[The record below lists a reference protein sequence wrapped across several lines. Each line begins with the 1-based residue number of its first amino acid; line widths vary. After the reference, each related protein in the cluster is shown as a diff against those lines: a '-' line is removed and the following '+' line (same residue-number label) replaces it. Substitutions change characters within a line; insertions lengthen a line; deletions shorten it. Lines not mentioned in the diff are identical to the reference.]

1 MHHVPAAC
9 RSERLLAAVVVESD
23 CACRGVK
30 PRICGGRLSNAR
42 RKPELSGILH
52 TGDAVYRSGALPY
65 PGRGDAD
72 IMIKIENLTKS
83 YRTPQGRHYV
93 FKNLNLE
100 LPSGKS
106 VALIGRNGAGKSTL
120 LRMIGG
126 IDRPDSGRIVTDK
139 TISWP
144 VGLSGG
150 FQGSLTG
157 RENVKF
163 VARLYAK
170 KEELKEKIEFVE
182 DFAEL
187 GKYFD
192 MPIKTYSS
200 GMKSRLG
207 FGLSMAFKFDY
218 YLVDEVTAVG
228 DARFKQKCAKLFNS
242 KRDSSSFLMVSH
254 NLTSLLEFCD
264 VAIYLDKDRK
274 ITLYNDVN
282 ECVKKYKE
290 DDNLN

>member
-1 MHHVPAAC
+1 
-9 RSERLLAAVVVESD
+9 
-23 CACRGVK
+23 
-30 PRICGGRLSNAR
+30 
-42 RKPELSGILH
+42 
-52 TGDAVYRSGALPY
+52 
-65 PGRGDAD
+65 
-72 IMIKIENLTKS
+72 MIRIENLSKS
-83 YRTPQGRHYV
+83 YPTPQGRHYV
-93 FKNLNLE
+93 FKDLNIE

-106 VALIGRNGAGKSTL
+106 VAIIGRNGAGKSTL

-126 IDRPDSGRIVTDK
+126 IDRPDSGRIITDS

-144 VGLSGG
+144 VGLAGG

-163 VARLYAK
+163 VARLYATRD
-170 KEELKEKIEFVE
+170 ELKEKVAFVE
-182 DFAEL
+182 EFAEL

-228 DARFKQKCAKLFNS
+228 DARFKQKCAELF
-242 KRDSSSFLMVSH
+242 KERHKEASFLMVSH
-254 NLTSLLEFCD
+254 SLNSLKEFCD
-264 VAIYLDKDRK
+264 IALFAGRDNKIAYYPCVDDAIAA
-274 ITLYNDVN
+274 
-282 ECVKKYKE
+282 YKE
-290 DDNLN
+290 DEGLTGRY

>member
-1 MHHVPAAC
+1 
-9 RSERLLAAVVVESD
+9 
-23 CACRGVK
+23 
-30 PRICGGRLSNAR
+30 
-42 RKPELSGILH
+42 
-52 TGDAVYRSGALPY
+52 
-65 PGRGDAD
+65 
-72 IMIKIENLTKS
+72 MIKIENLTKS
-83 YRTPQGRHYV
+83 YRTPKGRHYV
-93 FKNLNLE
+93 FKDLNLE

-120 LRMIGG
+120 LRIIGG
-126 IDRPDSGRIVTDK
+126 IDRPDSGRIITNK

-163 VARLYAK
+163 VARLYSK
-170 KEELKEKIEFVE
+170 QEELQDKIEFVE
-182 DFAEL
+182 AFSEL

-207 FGLSMAFKFDY
+207 FGLSMAFRFDY

-228 DARFKQKCAKLFNS
+228 DARFKKKCETLFNE
-242 KRDSSSFLMVSH
+242 RHEEASFLMVSH
-254 NLTSLLEFCD
+254 SLNSLKNYCD
-264 VAIYLDKDRK
+264 VAVFVGRENNVTFYDSVTSAISAYQ
-274 ITLYNDVN
+274 
-282 ECVKKYKE
+282 KE
-290 DDNLN
+290 ENI

>member
-1 MHHVPAAC
+1 
-9 RSERLLAAVVVESD
+9 
-23 CACRGVK
+23 
-30 PRICGGRLSNAR
+30 
-42 RKPELSGILH
+42 
-52 TGDAVYRSGALPY
+52 
-65 PGRGDAD
+65 
-72 IMIKIENLTKS
+72 MIRIENLTKS
-83 YRTPQGRHYV
+83 YRTPAGRHYV
-93 FKNLNLE
+93 FKDLSVE

-120 LRMIGG
+120 LRVIGG
-126 IDRPDSGRIVTDK
+126 IDRPDNGKISTDK

-144 VGLSGG
+144 VGLAGG

-163 VARLYAK
+163 VARLYATQS
-170 KEELKEKIEFVE
+170 ELRDKVAFVE
-182 DFAEL
+182 EFAEL

-228 DARFKQKCAKLFNS
+228 DARFKQKCADLF
-242 KRDSSSFLMVSH
+242 KARHQEASFLMVSH
-254 NLTSLLEFCD
+254 SLGSLKEFCD
-264 VAIYLDKDRK
+264 VALFIGRDNKVQYFDSVDEA
-274 ITLYNDVN
+274 IAV
-282 ECVKKYKE
+282 YKMDE
-290 DDNLN
+290 GI

>member
-1 MHHVPAAC
+1 
-9 RSERLLAAVVVESD
+9 
-23 CACRGVK
+23 
-30 PRICGGRLSNAR
+30 
-42 RKPELSGILH
+42 
-52 TGDAVYRSGALPY
+52 
-65 PGRGDAD
+65 
-72 IMIKIENLTKS
+72 MIKIENLTKS

-93 FKNLNLE
+93 FKDLNIE
-100 LPSGKS
+100 LPTGKS
-106 VALIGRNGAGKSTL
+106 IALIGRNGAGKSTL

-126 IDRPDSGRIVTDK
+126 IDRPDSGNIITDK

-170 KEELKEKIEFVE
+170 KDELKGKVSFVE
-182 DFAEL
+182 EFAEL

-228 DARFKQKCAKLFNS
+228 DARFKEKCAALFHERH
-242 KRDSSSFLMVSH
+242 KESSFLMVSH
-254 NLTSLLEFCD
+254 SLKSL
-264 VAIYLDKDRK
+264 
-274 ITLYNDVN
+274 
-282 ECVKKYKE
+282 KKYCDSALFIGRNNQHRYFHSIADAIKE
-290 DDNLN
+290 YEKDEQVTASLMQPD

>member
-1 MHHVPAAC
+1 
-9 RSERLLAAVVVESD
+9 
-23 CACRGVK
+23 
-30 PRICGGRLSNAR
+30 
-42 RKPELSGILH
+42 
-52 TGDAVYRSGALPY
+52 
-65 PGRGDAD
+65 
-72 IMIKIENLTKS
+72 MIKIENLTKS
-83 YRTPQGRHYV
+83 YRTPKGRHYV
-93 FKNLNLE
+93 FKDLNVE

-120 LRMIGG
+120 LRVIGG
-126 IDRPDSGRIVTDK
+126 IDRPDSGKIHTDK

-144 VGLSGG
+144 VGLAGG

-163 VARLYAK
+163 VARLYSTPDQ
-170 KEELKEKIEFVE
+170 LREKIAFVE
-182 DFAEL
+182 EFAEL

-228 DARFKQKCAKLFNS
+228 DARFKQKCADLF
-242 KRDSSSFLMVSH
+242 KARHEEASFLMVSH
-254 NLTSLLEFCD
+254 SLGSLKEFCD
-264 VAIYLDKDRK
+264 VALFIGRDNKVKYFESVDDA
-274 ITLYNDVN
+274 ITTYKND
-282 ECVKKYKE
+282 EGI
-290 DDNLN
+290 

>member
-1 MHHVPAAC
+1 
-9 RSERLLAAVVVESD
+9 
-23 CACRGVK
+23 
-30 PRICGGRLSNAR
+30 
-42 RKPELSGILH
+42 
-52 TGDAVYRSGALPY
+52 
-65 PGRGDAD
+65 
-72 IMIKIENLTKS
+72 MIKIENLTKS
-83 YRTPQGRHYV
+83 YRTPKGRHYV
-93 FKNLNLE
+93 FKDLNVE

-120 LRMIGG
+120 LRVIGG
-126 IDRPDSGRIVTDK
+126 IDRADSGRVQTDK

-144 VGLSGG
+144 VGLAGG

-163 VARLYAK
+163 VARLYATP
-170 KEELKEKIEFVE
+170 EELREKVAFVE
-182 DFAEL
+182 EFAEL

-228 DARFKQKCAKLFNS
+228 DARFKQKCADLF
-242 KRDSSSFLMVSH
+242 KARHEEASFLMVSH
-254 NLTSLLEFCD
+254 SLGSLKQFCD
-264 VAIYLDKDRK
+264 VALFIGRDNNVKYFESVDEAIESYK
-274 ITLYNDVN
+274 IDENI
-282 ECVKKYKE
+282 
-290 DDNLN
+290 

>member
-1 MHHVPAAC
+1 
-9 RSERLLAAVVVESD
+9 
-23 CACRGVK
+23 
-30 PRICGGRLSNAR
+30 
-42 RKPELSGILH
+42 
-52 TGDAVYRSGALPY
+52 
-65 PGRGDAD
+65 
-72 IMIKIENLTKS
+72 MIRIENLTKS
-83 YRTPQGRHYV
+83 YKTPKGRHYV
-93 FKNLNLE
+93 FKDLNVE
-100 LPSGKS
+100 LPANKS

-120 LRMIGG
+120 LRVIGG
-126 IDRPDSGRIVTDK
+126 IDRADSGRITTDK

-163 VARLYAK
+163 VARLFSK
-170 KEELKEKIEFVE
+170 KDELHDKVDFVE

-228 DARFKQKCAKLFNS
+228 DARFKKKCADLFLS
-242 KRDSSSFLMVSH
+242 KHKESSFLMVSH
-254 NLTSLLEFCD
+254 SMGSLKDFCD
-264 VAIYLDKDRK
+264 VALFIGRDNK
-274 ITLYNDVN
+274 IEFLEDID
-282 ECVKKYKE
+282 EAIAKYKKDE
-290 DDNLN
+290 NL

>member
-1 MHHVPAAC
+1 
-9 RSERLLAAVVVESD
+9 
-23 CACRGVK
+23 
-30 PRICGGRLSNAR
+30 
-42 RKPELSGILH
+42 
-52 TGDAVYRSGALPY
+52 
-65 PGRGDAD
+65 
-72 IMIKIENLTKS
+72 MIKIENLTKS
-83 YRTPQGRHYV
+83 YRTPKGRHYV
-93 FKNLNLE
+93 FKDLNVE

-120 LRMIGG
+120 LRVIGG
-126 IDRPDSGRIVTDK
+126 IDRPDSGKIHTEK

-144 VGLSGG
+144 VGLAGG

-163 VARLYAK
+163 VARLYSTPDQ
-170 KEELKEKIEFVE
+170 LREKVAFVE
-182 DFAEL
+182 EFAEL

-228 DARFKQKCAKLFNS
+228 DARFKQKCADLF
-242 KRDSSSFLMVSH
+242 KARHEEASFLMVSH
-254 NLTSLLEFCD
+254 SLGSLKEFCD
-264 VAIYLDKDRK
+264 VALFIGRDNK
-274 ITLYNDVN
+274 
-282 ECVKKYKE
+282 VKYFDSVDSAIEMYKVDE
-290 DDNLN
+290 GI

>member
-1 MHHVPAAC
+1 
-9 RSERLLAAVVVESD
+9 
-23 CACRGVK
+23 
-30 PRICGGRLSNAR
+30 
-42 RKPELSGILH
+42 
-52 TGDAVYRSGALPY
+52 
-65 PGRGDAD
+65 
-72 IMIKIENLTKS
+72 MIKISELTKS
-83 YRTPQGRHYV
+83 YKTPQGRHYV

-100 LPSGKS
+100 LPSNKS

-126 IDRPDSGRIVTDK
+126 IDRPDSGKIETDQ

-163 VARLYAK
+163 VARLYAQSN
-170 KEELKEKIEFVE
+170 ELKDKVAFVE

-207 FGLSMAFKFDY
+207 FGLSMAFNFDY

-228 DARFKQKCAKLFNS
+228 DARFKRKCMQIFES
-242 KRDSSSFLMVSH
+242 KRPLSNFLMVSH
-254 NLTSLLEFCD
+254 SLHSLRKYCDIALLVGRDKISLYESIDEAIEDYVLE
-264 VAIYLDKDRK
+264 
-274 ITLYNDVN
+274 
-282 ECVKKYKE
+282 EE
-290 DDNLN
+290 

>member
-1 MHHVPAAC
+1 
-9 RSERLLAAVVVESD
+9 
-23 CACRGVK
+23 
-30 PRICGGRLSNAR
+30 
-42 RKPELSGILH
+42 
-52 TGDAVYRSGALPY
+52 
-65 PGRGDAD
+65 
-72 IMIKIENLTKS
+72 MIKIENLTKS

-93 FKNLNLE
+93 FKDLNIE
-100 LPSGKS
+100 IPSGKS

-126 IDRPDSGRIVTDK
+126 IDRPDSGSIVTDK

-163 VARLYAK
+163 VSRLYSK
-170 KEELKEKIEFVE
+170 KEELPEKIAFVKEFS
-182 DFAEL
+182 EL

-192 MPIKTYSS
+192 MPIRTYSS

-228 DARFKQKCAKLFNS
+228 DARFKKKCSDIFKERHAEA
-242 KRDSSSFLMVSH
+242 SFLMVSH
-254 NLTSLLEFCD
+254 SLNSLREFCD
-264 VAIYLDKDRK
+264 VALYIGKNNKISYFDDVGVALDFYK
-274 ITLYNDVN
+274 TN
-282 ECVKKYKE
+282 E
-290 DDNLN
+290 NLS

>member
-1 MHHVPAAC
+1 
-9 RSERLLAAVVVESD
+9 
-23 CACRGVK
+23 
-30 PRICGGRLSNAR
+30 
-42 RKPELSGILH
+42 
-52 TGDAVYRSGALPY
+52 
-65 PGRGDAD
+65 
-72 IMIKIENLTKS
+72 MIRIENLSKS
-83 YRTPQGRHYV
+83 YPTPQGRHYV
-93 FKNLNLE
+93 FKDLNIE

-106 VALIGRNGAGKSTL
+106 VAIIGRNGAGKSTL

-126 IDRPDSGRIVTDK
+126 IDRPDSGRIITDS

-144 VGLSGG
+144 VGLADG

-163 VARLYAK
+163 VARLYATRD
-170 KEELKEKIEFVE
+170 ELKEKVAFVE
-182 DFAEL
+182 EFAEL

-228 DARFKQKCAKLFNS
+228 DARFKQKCAELF
-242 KRDSSSFLMVSH
+242 KERHKEASFLMVSH
-254 NLTSLLEFCD
+254 SLNSLKEFCD
-264 VAIYLDKDRK
+264 IALFAGRDNKIAYYQSIDDAIAA
-274 ITLYNDVN
+274 
-282 ECVKKYKE
+282 YKE
-290 DDNLN
+290 DEGLTGRY

>member
-1 MHHVPAAC
+1 
-9 RSERLLAAVVVESD
+9 
-23 CACRGVK
+23 
-30 PRICGGRLSNAR
+30 
-42 RKPELSGILH
+42 
-52 TGDAVYRSGALPY
+52 
-65 PGRGDAD
+65 
-72 IMIKIENLTKS
+72 MIKIEDLTKS
-83 YRTPQGRHYV
+83 YKTPKGRHYV
-93 FKNLNLE
+93 FKNFNVD
-100 LPSGKS
+100 LPENKS

-120 LRMIGG
+120 LRVIGG
-126 IDRPDSGRIVTDK
+126 IDRPDSGKVITHK

-163 VARLYAK
+163 VARLFSK
-170 KEELKEKIEFVE
+170 PNELRDKVSFVE

-207 FGLSMAFKFDY
+207 FGLSMAFPFDY

-228 DARFKQKCAKLFNS
+228 DARFKQKCADLFKS
-242 KRDSSSFLMVSH
+242 RHKESSFLMVSH
-254 NLTSLLEFCD
+254 SLSSLKEFCD
-264 VAIYLDKDRK
+264 VALFIGRDNK
-274 ITLYNDVN
+274 IQFFDSIDEAIAT
-282 ECVKKYKE
+282 YKE
-290 DDNLN
+290 DENL

>member
-1 MHHVPAAC
+1 
-9 RSERLLAAVVVESD
+9 
-23 CACRGVK
+23 
-30 PRICGGRLSNAR
+30 
-42 RKPELSGILH
+42 
-52 TGDAVYRSGALPY
+52 
-65 PGRGDAD
+65 
-72 IMIKIENLTKS
+72 MIKIENLTKS
-83 YRTPQGRHYV
+83 YKTPKGRHYV
-93 FKNLNLE
+93 FKDFSIE
-100 LPSGKS
+100 LPSNKS

-120 LRMIGG
+120 LRVIGG
-126 IDRPDSGRIVTDK
+126 IDRPDSGRIITDK

-163 VARLYAK
+163 VARLFSK
-170 KEELKEKIEFVE
+170 QEELREKVAFVE
-182 DFAEL
+182 EFAEL

-228 DARFKQKCAKLFNS
+228 DARFKKKCADLFKS
-242 KRDSSSFLMVSH
+242 RHEESSFLMVSH
-254 NLTSLLEFCD
+254 SLGSLKEFCD
-264 VAIYLDKDRK
+264 VALFIGRDNKVEFFESIEDA
-274 ITLYNDVN
+274 IN
-282 ECVKKYKE
+282 KYKIDE
-290 DDNLN
+290 NL

>member
-1 MHHVPAAC
+1 
-9 RSERLLAAVVVESD
+9 
-23 CACRGVK
+23 
-30 PRICGGRLSNAR
+30 
-42 RKPELSGILH
+42 
-52 TGDAVYRSGALPY
+52 
-65 PGRGDAD
+65 
-72 IMIKIENLTKS
+72 MIKIENLTKS
-83 YRTPQGRHYV
+83 YRTPKGRHYV
-93 FKNLNLE
+93 FKDLNVE

-120 LRMIGG
+120 LRVIGG
-126 IDRPDSGRIVTDK
+126 IDRPDSGKIHTEK

-144 VGLSGG
+144 VGLAGG

-163 VARLYAK
+163 VARLYSTPDQ
-170 KEELKEKIEFVE
+170 LREKVAFVE
-182 DFAEL
+182 EFAEL

-228 DARFKQKCAKLFNS
+228 DARFKQKCADLF
-242 KRDSSSFLMVSH
+242 KARHEEASFLMVSH
-254 NLTSLLEFCD
+254 SLGSLKEFCD
-264 VAIYLDKDRK
+264 VALFIGRDNK
-274 ITLYNDVN
+274 
-282 ECVKKYKE
+282 VKFFDSVDAAIEMYKVDE
-290 DDNLN
+290 GI